1 MRKAKLQN
9 ILLKTIRVLLIVALV
24 ALSLAALLSY
34 LCYQLLAITIG
45 VLVVIRLIS
54 QLQKSR
60 RKAEEYRWGTF
71 IGAIVLCVAFTVSLE
86 FNFLLTLP
94 VRQRIVNHFVETHK
108 PPQYDVPIPT
118 ILLGKTTGNV
128 GSSSDDVA
136 IYFRYYS
143 VIPAV
148 GERAFMIFTT
158 RPIAKIE
165 DILYAERGTAKQ
177 LKKNWFFIHTKAIG
191 FD

>member
-1 MRKAKLQN
+1 MQKAKLQN
-9 ILLKTIRVLLIVALV
+9 ILLKTIRVLLLIALV

-34 LCYQLLAITIG
+34 LCYQLLIAIIG
-45 VLVVIRLIS
+45 ILVVLWLIS
-54 QLQKSR
+54 QLRKSR
-60 RKAEEYRWGTF
+60 RKAEKYRWGAFT
-71 IGAIVLCVAFTVSLE
+71 GAVILCVAFTVSLE

-94 VRQRIVNHFVETHK
+94 VRQRIVNHFIETHK
-108 PPQYDVPIPT
+108 PPQSDVPIPT
-118 ILLGKTTGNV
+118 VLLGKTTGNV
-128 GSSSDDVA
+128 GSNSDDVA

-165 DILYAERGTAKQ
+165 DTLYAERGTAKQ
-177 LKKNWFFIHTKAIG
+177 LKPNWFFIYTKAIG